1 MLRLTSDEWGYF
13 LISYPKL
20 ALGQLVQI
28 QLMGSAG
35 LWNRPSYKA
44 SGNILVVFIRKL
56 GLIFKLG
63 QLIRYLVKNIS
74 IEKVYRKHAI
84 KTSPIPRFKAC
95 VPYFLRNFYFSSN
108 DSPSKT
114 MEVVFVS
121 SKKLFSFS
129 KYSNVCTSIF
139 PSFSPYQSLL

>member
-1 MLRLTSDEWGYF
+1 MYICICIYIHID
-13 LISYPKL
+13 
-20 ALGQLVQI
+20 
-28 QLMGSAG
+28 
-35 LWNRPSYKA
+35 
-44 SGNILVVFIRKL
+44 VFIRKL

-74 IEKVYRKHAI
+74 MEKVYRKHAI
-84 KTSPIPRFKAC
+84 KTTAIPRFKAC
-95 VPYFLRNFYFSSN
+95 VPYFSRNFYFSPN

-114 MEVVFVS
+114 MEVVFIS

-139 PSFSPYQSLL
+139 PSFSTYQSLL